1 MTCPICAV
9 ILANALDLHTQA
21 GHITPELRAL
31 TLAAIDTTKEH
42 DMHIS
47 KIKLAGPIAGDIG
60 EEQEE
65 WEVFPTH
72 TPAEAPVEAPAPAPI
87 PA

>member
-1 MTCPICAV
+1 MTCPICAAL
-9 ILANALDLHTQA
+9 LARALDLHAQA
-21 GHITPELRAL
+21 GHITPQLRAL

-42 DMHIS
+42 DMHIT
-47 KIKLAGPIAGDIG
+47 KAKFGGPIAGDIG

-65 WEVFPTH
+65 WEVFPEH
-72 TPAEAPVEAPAPAPI
+72 VPAETPVESPAPAPI